1 MSSIEKFNN
10 ILPGIDE
17 VLGRY
22 SRLSTNNHIV
32 FPSKI
37 RYNIRSRVEK
47 KQLHKTPELRGYV
60 MIGED
65 IMKRIGII
73 GAMDEEV
80 HILKGQMTDVEV
92 KLIASMEFNE
102 GRLQNH
108 EVVVVRCGIGKVNAA
123 ICTQILMDLFHVDA
137 VINTGVAGSLRN
149 EIEIADIV
157 LSTDTQ
163 QHDVDASGFGYPVGV
178 IPRMEASIFQADQRL
193 ITLAKSVCDEVI
205 PEVAVHTGRI
215 VSGDQFISDNGKK
228 TWLVDNFN
236 GFCTEMEGAAIAQT
250 AYLNQV
256 PFLIIRAIS
265 DKADHSAEMSYKEFE
280 EIAIRNTVKLLN
292 GLVAKL

>member
-1 MSSIEKFNN
+1 M
-10 ILPGIDE
+10 
-17 VLGRY
+17 
-22 SRLSTNNHIV
+22 
-32 FPSKI
+32 
-37 RYNIRSRVEK
+37 K
-47 KQLHKTPELRGYV
+47 K
-60 MIGED
+60 
-65 IMKRIGII
+65 IGII

-80 HILKGQMTDVEV
+80 HILKSQMVGVQVRT
-92 KLIASMEFNE
+92 IASIEFYE
-102 GRLQNH
+102 GIIQGH

-123 ICTQILMDLFHVDA
+123 ICTQILVDIFHVDA

-149 EIEIADIV
+149 EINIADIV

-163 QHDVDASGFGYPVGV
+163 QHDIDATGFGYPAGV
-178 IPRMEASIFQADQRL
+178 IPRMEASIFQADDRL
-193 ITLAKSVCDEVI
+193 ITLAKEVCNEVI
-205 PEVAVHTGRI
+205 PDVGVHTGRI
-215 VSGDQFISDNGKK
+215 VSGDQFISDSEKK

-236 GFCTEMEGAAIAQT
+236 GYCTEMEGAAIAQA
-250 AYLNQV
+250 AYLNQI